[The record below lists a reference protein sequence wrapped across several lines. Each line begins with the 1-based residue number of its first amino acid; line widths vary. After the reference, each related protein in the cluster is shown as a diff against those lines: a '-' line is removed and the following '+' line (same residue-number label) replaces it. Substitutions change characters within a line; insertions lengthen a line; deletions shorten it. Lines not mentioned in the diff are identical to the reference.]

1 MKKLLLGF
9 VLVLATLFTSV
20 WATPTTLYEVE
31 PNDTPVEAT
40 PFSGEILLTGM
51 IKKGDQDA
59 YMWKIGEEDS
69 QYSWNIELVGV
80 PSAMTRIDIMKVI
93 FTPDGKEVEDYQKFF
108 SFGTRTGNKPVHLNN
123 LLFEKGKY
131 LLALS
136 FKSKE
141 EENEAKSYQI
151 IITKHRKVYRFIKAD
166 AQKEAEN
173 LTTRDY
179 NDNDFYHYQFK
190 QSAGWFKFK
199 IDKKGSQKLWTIR
212 GISTIGHETNIKLFD
227 EADTVITQSTSNKFG
242 KFKLED
248 LELDKGTYYLHC
260 KGDAKAL
267 YAGFK
272 VYATGN
278 QKIDEHEVEPNNNEA
293 EANAINFK
301 KTIHGKVN
309 KSGDR
314 DYFSFSLPKKYE
326 EKIFDIK
333 LNIDDKDADFYLY
346 NSQGNRLQEKNYDS
360 NYTMPNLMLET
371 GKNYMLGVY
380 DRDKKDINYTIHF
393 SEAREY
399 NSSGEAEPNDSKERS
414 SGIVTGRKING
425 EFIGGEYDCYRFSID
440 KPNSFWNL
448 QSEGNTLELMRLYQN
463 KKELFDTREKNN
475 NKLIVK
481 NMFLLPGVYETCLYG
496 DNGSYSLSVT
506 QSSLADLNISSI
518 EDIEH
523 EPNQNKSQTNA
534 LKFGQRIKGVAE
546 SKENEDYFHFTL
558 KNYENIRL
566 TATSPKEGD
575 VRFIMESNL
584 LRNYARPNVGEIATI
599 EGVYPPGRYTI
610 ELWNEKPSYGFYTLK
625 LERLNF
631 FNAGDIEPNDKYNLA
646 NSLPLSFNIKGH
658 SGSRDDDYY
667 KLPDFMTR
675 ETNVSISGKNIK
687 DKVFF
692 YLSDTDTNDY
702 LKWNDKNKTYTSTL
716 KTPNRSYFVV
726 KDGTGYYDYNLSF
739 TKYTPKHKKELNLS
753 LNLNIEN
760 SEVAAYSEYG
770 QKIQFS
776 VDMESLTDV
785 GLNIESHISDSS
797 WKLISDKN
805 ISLKSK
811 EKKTLL
817 FRLMIPKNIGKTPVV
832 TTLKFSN
839 KNGAFKTVSF
849 EIQPKDNAKA
859 LNSYDDWGLP
869 DSLLGGLNVA
879 RLDFG
884 AKRILEHKETN
895 LAYVPDIGTN
905 YHQLFDDMVYSSG
918 FYLYSNRKNAD
929 ENVSIELAGNAPS
942 EIMGVILNP
951 FSRGS
956 KAEQLK
962 DFSIALSLDGK
973 RYQPVYKGILSL
985 THQDQAFAF
994 DKPYKAKY
1002 ARLTLHNNYKNEPK
1016 GAIGLGE
1023 WKVIANQESVQG
1035 LEAFNIA
1042 NPSLGGHV
1050 VKASKILSN
1059 DWDRE
1064 ILTKKDDMR
1073 SSTYLYKKDKTL
1085 SWVVGF
1091 KNERIAK
1098 INEMHWREP
1107 NRSQQK
1113 SYMKKVKIL
1122 VSTQTPNGPWK
1133 EMEDWRKGESNESV
1147 YKFKQPTWARYVKF
1161 VFPIEK
1167 TTYYALPETL
1177 QIFEETPSTDYHSI
1191 LGEWGKRS
1199 HRSFYEYEERKNDKP
1214 LKVIQGNETKAKAFA
1229 LDVNQTIQGRVSVA
1243 NHEEDWYKIVIPKG
1257 HNQFQATLSGKES
1270 VDVNYELFENNGSK
1284 VEPSKILKLPLE
1296 HQYWFEVQEGTY
1308 YLKVKQPPVSVMF
1321 AWDNSGSVSPYHAKI
1336 FSAVN
1341 NYIQTIQPHID
1352 AVNLLCFNSKN
1363 KFLLSDF
1370 SDKPRQIETIF
1381 NNFDRDCSDSD
1392 AERSL
1397 RISSEKLKNREGTKG
1412 VIIIGDA
1419 VGSRDIKL
1427 WSMLKEVKP
1436 KVFAIRVESQYHDNE
1451 MYEGIMQSWSR
1462 VNNGTYSVVS
1472 NGVELYQA
1480 INRASAILRR
1490 PVYYTLR
1497 VQSDYVRPLGDGSLK
1512 IVPAKGV
1519 KVNKNFA
1526 IELILDASGSMLKR
1540 IHGKRRIAIAR
1551 DVLKKAVRDIIP
1563 PKTAVALRVFG
1574 HKKADSCRTD
1584 LEMRLQA
1591 LNVGKTT
1598 KIISKINAK
1607 NLAKTPI
1614 AASLAKVADD
1624 LKTVHGKKVVI
1635 LVTDGEETCDGDPA
1649 KEIQAL
1655 KEKGIDVRI
1664 NIVGFAIDNEA
1675 LKAQFKS
1682 WAELGDGAYFE
1693 ANDQKSLNEAVKKAL
1708 QVPYKVYDKRDT
1720 LVASGVVGGKETALK
1735 GGSYKVV
1742 VETSPQQV
1750 FEEVIVVGEQMKQA
1764 TLKDEK

>member
-1 MKKLLLGF
+1 MKKMLLGLML
-9 VLVLATLFTSV
+9 VLVTLFTSV
-20 WATPTTLYEVE
+20 WATPTTLYEGE

-59 YMWKIGEEDS
+59 FMWKIGEEDS
-69 QYSWNIELVGV
+69 QYAWNIELVGV

-108 SFGTRTGNKPVHLNN
+108 SFGTRTGNKSVHLNN

-136 FKSKE
+136 FKSKKE
-141 EENEAKSYQI
+141 QNEAKSYQI

-173 LTTRDY
+173 LTIRDY

-212 GISTIGHETNIKLFD
+212 GISTIGHETNIKLVD
-227 EADTVITQSTSNKFG
+227 EADTVITQSRSNKFG

-260 KGDAKAL
+260 KGDAKGL

-272 VYATGN
+272 VYSTGN

-293 EANAINFK
+293 EANVINYR

-326 EKIFDIK
+326 EKIFDIQ
-333 LNIDDKDADFYLY
+333 LNIDDKDTDFYLY
-346 NSQGNRLQEKNYDS
+346 DNQGNRVQDKSVDANFSMNKLSLQRNQAYKI
-360 NYTMPNLMLET
+360 LVQ
-371 GKNYMLGVY
+371 G
-380 DRDKKDINYTIHF
+380 RKKDTPYSFKF
-393 SEAREY
+393 SEFREVPK
-399 NSSGEAEPNDSKERS
+399 NHEVEPNDNSKNAY
-414 SGIVTGRKING
+414 GINVEEKIDG
-425 EFIGGEYDCYRFSID
+425 FFQGDEYDCFSFNID
-440 KPNSFWNL
+440 KPNRLWSL
-448 QSEGNTLELMRLYQN
+448 TAIGEKLERLELFKGLSTRNLLSIS
-463 KKELFDTREKNN
+463 KRKGSELALKN
-475 NKLIVK
+475 
-481 NMFLLPGVYETCLYG
+481 LLLLSGNYRTCLDG
-496 DNGSYSLSVT
+496 ENGAYTFSVNESSLS
-506 QSSLADLNISSI
+506 DLNISSLD
-518 EDIEH
+518 DIEH
-523 EPNQNKSQTNA
+523 EPNQNRSQTNA
-534 LKFGQRIKGVAE
+534 LKFGQSIKGMVE
-546 SKENEDYFHFTL
+546 HKDNEDYFHFTL
-558 KNYENIRL
+558 KNYEHIRL
-566 TATSPKEGD
+566 TATPPKEGD
-575 VRFIMESNL
+575 VRMKLMSDFETIKA
-584 LRNYARPNVGEIATI
+584 YPDVGELSVI
-599 EGVYPPGRYTI
+599 EGIYPPGRYI
-610 ELWNEKPSYGFYTLK
+610 IDLWSEKPSYGLYNLK
-625 LERLNF
+625 LERLDF
-631 FNAGDIEPNDKYNLA
+631 FESNASKLNNLSLKVIHA
-646 NSLPLSFNIKGH
+646 NNTVATYSEFGQKVKFSVELKS
-658 SGSRDDDYY
+658 
-667 KLPDFMTR
+667 TE
-675 ETNVSISGKNIK
+675 ETQLTVASH
-687 DKVFF
+687 
-692 YLSDTDTNDY
+692 LSDTTWSIDA
-702 LKWNDKNKTYTSTL
+702 
-716 KTPNRSYFVV
+716 NRS
-726 KDGTGYYDYNLSF
+726 
-739 TKYTPKHKKELNLS
+739 
-753 LNLNIEN
+753 
-760 SEVAAYSEYG
+760 
-770 QKIQFS
+770 
-776 VDMESLTDV
+776 
-785 GLNIESHISDSS
+785 
-797 WKLISDKN
+797 
-805 ISLKSK
+805 ISLKSN
-811 EKKTLL
+811 EKKMVPFELK
-817 FRLMIPKNIGKTPVV
+817 IPKNIGKTPVV

-839 KNGAFKTVSF
+839 KNGAFKTISLK
-849 EIQPKDNAKA
+849 IQPKENAQA
-859 LNSYDDWGLP
+859 LNPYDDWGLP
-869 DSLLGGLNVA
+869 DTLLGGLNVA

-884 AKRILEHKETN
+884 AKRVLEHKETN
-895 LAYVPDIGTN
+895 LGYIPDIGTN

-918 FYLYSNRKNAD
+918 FYLYSNRKSVN
-929 ENVSIELAGNAPS
+929 ENVTIELAGNVPS
-942 EIMGVILNP
+942 EITGVILNP

-973 RYQPVYKGILSL
+973 NYQPVYKGTLSL
-985 THQDQAFAF
+985 TRQDQAFAF
-994 DKPYKAKY
+994 DKLYKAKY
-1002 ARLTLHNNYKNEPK
+1002 ARLTIHNNYKNEPK

-1050 VKASKILSN
+1050 VKASKILST
-1059 DWDRE
+1059 DWNRE
-1064 ILTKKDDMR
+1064 ILTQKDDMR

-1107 NRSQQK
+1107 NRSQEK

-1161 VFPIEK
+1161 LFPIEK
-1167 TTYYALPETL
+1167 DTYYALPEEL
-1177 QIFEETPSTDYHSI
+1177 QIFEAKASTDYHSI
-1191 LGEWGKRS
+1191 LGEWGEQS
-1199 HRSFYEYEERKNDKP
+1199 HRSFYEYQERKNDKP
-1214 LKVIQGNETKAKAFA
+1214 LKVIQGNESKAKAFA
-1229 LDVNQTIQGRVSVA
+1229 LDANQTIQGRVSVA

-1270 VDVNYELFENNGSK
+1270 VDVTYELFENNGSK
-1284 VEPSKILKLPLE
+1284 VEASKVLKSPLE

-1308 YLKVKQPPVSVMF
+1308 YLKVKQPPVSVVF
-1321 AWDNSGSVSPYHAKI
+1321 AWDNSGSVSPYHEKI
-1336 FSAVN
+1336 FSAVH
-1341 NYIQTIQPHID
+1341 NYTQTIQANID
-1352 AVNLLCFNSKN
+1352 AVNLLCFNGKN
-1363 KFLLSDF
+1363 KFLFSDF

-1392 AERSL
+1392 AERPL
-1397 RISSEKLKNREGTKG
+1397 RVSSEKLKNREGTKG

-1427 WSMLKEVKP
+1427 WPMLKEVKP
-1436 KVFAIRVESQYHDNE
+1436 KVFAIRVKSQYHDNE

-1563 PKTAVALRVFG
+1563 LKTPVALRVFG

-1591 LNVGKTT
+1591 LNVRKTT

-1624 LKTVHGKKVVI
+1624 LKKVQGKKVVI

-1693 ANDQKSLNEAVKKAL
+1693 ANDQKSLDEAVKKAL

-1720 LVASGVVGGKETALK
+1720 LVASGVVGDEEIALK

-1742 VETSPQQV
+1742 VETSPQQL
-1750 FEEVIVVGEQMKQA
+1750 FEEVIVVGEQMKQV